1 MNMLE
6 LLTSDEIKRYLEN
19 EVDVAPGDILLLRVK
34 REVYLKRGVNG
45 KVICRV
51 PVFEDVYGHWA
62 VQWEDKGIEAVEY
75 FGSDVQKSIIKE
87 HQIIFSDDSE
97 YVVRF
102 LENDFIGKITHFSFQ
117 YNPKS
122 FHIVFWSENFKF
134 KLEDKFNPYVSLS
147 RGDIYDL
154 IRKECVDI
162 YVVRSNVT
170 VNINKKRLAQIQ
182 EELKNSVKE
191 RLDYWTDVLTM
202 SPRNLIYRD
211 NY

>member
-1 MNMLE
+1 
-6 LLTSDEIKRYLEN
+6 
-19 EVDVAPGDILLLRVK
+19 LRVK

-62 VQWEDKGIEAVEY
+62 VQWEDKGIEAIEY
-75 FGSDVQKSIIKE
+75 FGEDVQRIIIKE
-87 HQIIFSDDSE
+87 HQIIFSDDSG

-102 LENDFIGKITHFSFQ
+102 LENDFIGKITHFSFGFDSR
-117 YNPKS
+117 S
-122 FHIVFWSENFKF
+122 FHIVFWTENFKF
-134 KLEDKFNPYVSLS
+134 KLKDKFNPYVSLS

-154 IRKECVDI
+154 IREECVDI

-170 VNINKKRLAQIQ
+170 VRIDEKRLSQIQ

-191 RLDYWTDVLTM
+191 RLDYWTDVLTT